1 MPLTLYDNA
10 LSTNAQKVRFL
21 LAELGLPYQA
31 IAVDMGPLCPD
42 WYRERHPFATIP
54 LLVDDGFAI
63 FESNTMLRY
72 LAHREG
78 RDDLFPADPV
88 ERARIG
94 QVMEALSLV
103 VQPALRELEVATIY
117 CRVPS
122 HLGGDDGSGADPT
135 AIGTAMTALAPA
147 LDGFE
152 LMLTELDGF
161 SIADCAVAGRF
172 ATAPKLPLD
181 LSVWPVLDARLHE
194 AWSRPAWAAGL
205 AAAAR

>member
-21 LAELGLPYQA
+21 LAELDLPYEA
-31 IAVDMGPLCPD
+31 IAVDMGSLCPD
-42 WYRERHPFATIP
+42 WYRQRHPFATIP

-72 LAHREG
+72 LADREG
-78 RDDLFPADPV
+78 RDDLYPVDPV
-88 ERARIG
+88 ERARID
-94 QVMEALSLV
+94 QVMDALSLSV
-103 VQPALRELEVATIY
+103 RPALWELEAATIY

-122 HLGGDDGSGADPT
+122 HLGGDDGSSADP
-135 AIGTAMTALAPA
+135 AAVAAALTALAPA
-147 LDGFE
+147 LEGFE
-152 LMLTELDGF
+152 QLLAELGGF
-161 SIADCAVAGRF
+161 GIADCAIAGRF

-181 LSVWPVLDARLHE
+181 LTVWPELEARLRT
-194 AWSRPAWAAGL
+194 AWSLPAWTAGL